1 MSHSPAVRYLRDYVA
16 IPSVNPMG
24 RSDIDPAWIGEERY
38 ARCVQ
43 HQLGK
48 LGVDSV
54 IVGEGTRR
62 SVVAE
67 VRRAAALE
75 TVLVASHL
83 DTVPVDHM
91 SIDPFD
97 PCVRDN
103 HLLGRGS
110 CDTKA
115 GMAALMAALERVL
128 ARGSLARNLVLV
140 GEADEESSGSVGV
153 SDVLAHLGGS
163 RIDWAIATEP
173 TELRL
178 VNAHKGTA
186 VVRVEARGHAC
197 HSSDPSQ
204 GKNAIVLLAQAI
216 GVLERL
222 GKELGSRPQTGLG
235 PATLSIGLIAGGQAP
250 NIVPD
255 RAWLAMD
262 RRTLPGDTSESLGAE
277 VERALRAA
285 GLSGVQVSEVR
296 IGKEPLFTAPS
307 QLAVQRCQRALERA
321 GCDPEP
327 RSVAFGTDAGQFAG
341 AGIPSVVL
349 GPGSIA
355 RAHTEAEYV
364 EIDQLERM
372 VGIFE
377 QILEGA

>member
-1 MSHSPAVRYLRDYVA
+1 
-16 IPSVNPMG
+16 
-24 RSDIDPAWIGEERY
+24 
-38 ARCVQ
+38 
-43 HQLGK
+43 
-48 LGVDSV
+48 VDSV
-54 IVGEGTRR
+54 IVGSGVRR

-67 VRRAAALE
+67 VRRAASLE
-75 TVLVASHL
+75 TLLVASHL

-91 SIDPFD
+91 SIAPFD
-97 PCVRDN
+97 PSVRDGR
-103 HLLGRGS
+103 LLGRGS

-153 SDVLAHLGGS
+153 ADVLAHLAGS

-197 HSSDPSQ
+197 HSSDPSR
-204 GKNAIVLLAQAI
+204 GRNAIVLLGQAI
-216 GVLERL
+216 VALERL
-222 GKELGSRPQTGLG
+222 GVELGLKPHTGLG

-262 RRTLPGDTSESLGAE
+262 RRTLPGDSSESLGAE
-277 VERALRAA
+277 IEQALRAA
-285 GLSGVQVSEVR
+285 GLSGVQVSDVR
-296 IGKEPLFTAPS
+296 IGKEPLFTDPA

-321 GCDPEP
+321 GCSPEP
-327 RSVAFGTDAGQFAG
+327 RSVAFGTDAGQLAQ

-349 GPGSIA
+349 GPGSIS
-355 RAHTEAEYV
+355 RAHTENEYV
-364 EIDQLERM
+364 EIDQLETM
-372 VGIFE
+372 VGVFE
-377 QILEGA
+377 QLLEGA

>member
-1 MSHSPAVRYLRDYVA
+1 MAYSAAVRYLRDYVA

-24 RSDIDPAWIGEERY
+24 RNDIDAALIGEERY

-43 HQLGK
+43 QQLGK

-54 IVGEGTRR
+54 IVGSGARR

-67 VRRAAALE
+67 VRRAATLE
-75 TVLVASHL
+75 TLLVASHL

-97 PCVRDN
+97 PSVRDGRL
-103 HLLGRGS
+103 HGRGS

-153 SDVLAHLGGS
+153 ADVLAHLGGS

-197 HSSDPSQ
+197 HSSDPSR
-204 GKNAIVLLAQAI
+204 GRNAIVLLAQAI
-216 GVLERL
+216 QVLERL
-222 GKELGSRPQTGLG
+222 AVELGAKPHAGLG
-235 PATLSIGLIAGGQAP
+235 PATLSIGLVAGGQAP

-262 RRTLPGDTSESLGAE
+262 RRTLPGDSSESLGAE
-277 VERALRAA
+277 VEQALRAA
-285 GLSGVQVSEVR
+285 GLADVGVSEVR
-296 IGKEPLFTAPS
+296 IGKEPLFTDPA

-327 RSVAFGTDAGQFAG
+327 RSVAFGTDAGQLAQ

-349 GPGSIA
+349 GPGSIS
-355 RAHTEAEYV
+355 RAHTENEYV

-372 VGIFE
+372 VAIYE
-377 QILEGA
+377 QLLEGE